1 MSSSRSTSPFDKL
14 NFGTSSSSL
23 RRLLPANNN
32 DEAASEAS
40 VNLETS
46 PAPASSANGP
56 APPRRKRQATTAACR
71 ACRKRKSK
79 CDGARPTCSVC
90 RDRKTKCEF
99 DTIAASETHTQ
110 ALKRKYVELQQQKTT
125 FEQIYEVL
133 RSRPEKEA
141 EEIFQR
147 IRRGADATA
156 ILRHVNYGDMLV
168 QLALVPETRF
178 RYEFPYLPDMPV
190 YLQRQDNPYLD
201 SEVFDCAL
209 RGAVDPPQR
218 QQRALPSVNEIL
230 ESAPEAFDQR
240 DPYLKPYSSAIV
252 VDPWLD
258 SLTPSNWTLVSN
270 DDNFMRQ
277 VIHDYFLYDYDW
289 FTFFHKDF
297 FLQDMASDRPRYCS
311 RLLVNAILCVGCY
324 CHQKL
329 EGRSES
335 WNPRNIGNQFLAEA
349 KRLFE
354 IEAEVPKPFLHDPDW
369 QQKQRDW
376 EFRRLTTI
384 QAALVLNIVHNL
396 NGSDRLGWRYT
407 IRAVEMANEIQLFQ
421 ASPAHLSGDL
431 RCVREFT
438 AWCLFIWQSL
448 GSYHYLKPPLLTRPP
463 DTPLPDPSQHPQWWG
478 ELWIRYPQTPT
489 RLPTYHGYLTKAKAD
504 YWSIMNDFSLL
515 SFSQPNV
522 KIPLDQVVGFYNR
535 LRGWLLSLP
544 EPLTPRK
551 LVLPHH
557 LKLHMHYNCV
567 LIDLLKPL
575 LGLNW
580 TDSTQPNKTLDDA
593 HYEAAIHLETLLR
606 LYYLRHGFEAFD
618 GFLLHFLGSLNFIKI
633 NTRETQN
640 NSLFLES
647 HRSTMLLLMKGIR
660 DQSQCYTVA
669 RVVLRLQAHL
679 MRADDV
685 ALLKKFVD
693 IETEKLA
700 CGPESPGQVEEDVIL
715 SDWPVY
721 EIGLEE
727 KAEQKRQGVDFA
739 SMASSLSLSSSGI
752 GNGNGNGNGECGGN
766 RSSGSV

>member
-14 NFGTSSSSL
+14 SYGTSSL
-23 RRLLPANNN
+23 RRLLPASN

-46 PAPASSANGP
+46 PTPASSTNGP
-56 APPRRKRQATTAACR
+56 PAPRRKRQATTAACR

-99 DTIAASETHTQ
+99 DTIAATETHTQ
-110 ALKRKYVELQQQKTT
+110 ALKRKYTELQQQKTT

-147 IRRGADATA
+147 IRRGADANS
-156 ILRHVNYGDMLV
+156 ILRHVNYGDVLV

-178 RYEFPYLPDMPV
+178 RYEFPYLPDMPI
-190 YLQRQDNPYLD
+190 YLQIHDNPYLD

-209 RGAVDPPQR
+209 RRAAEQPPR
-218 QQRALPSVNEIL
+218 QRALPSVNDML
-230 ESAPEAFDQR
+230 DPAPDALDQR

-252 VDPWLD
+252 VDPCLD
-258 SLTPSNWTLVSN
+258 SLTPSNWTLVSS

-289 FTFFHKDF
+289 FTFFHKDY
-297 FLQDMASDRPRYCS
+297 FLQDMASGRPRYCS
-311 RLLVNAILCVGCY
+311 RLLVNAILCIGCY

-329 EGRSES
+329 PGRSES
-335 WNPRNIGNQFLAEA
+335 WNPKNIGNQFLAEA

-354 IEAEVPKPFLHDPDW
+354 LETEVPRPSMHDPEW
-369 QQKQRDW
+369 QQKYLDW
-376 EFRRLTTI
+376 ECRRLTTI
-384 QAALVLNIVHNL
+384 HAALLLNVAYNL
-396 NGSDRLGWRYT
+396 NGSDRLGWRFT
-407 IRAVEMANEIQLFQ
+407 IRAMDMANEIQLFQ
-421 ASPAHLSGDL
+421 TAPSQLSSDM
-431 RCVREFT
+431 RCVRDFT

-448 GSYHYLKPPLLTRPP
+448 SSYHYLKPPLMTRPP
-463 DTPLPDPSQHPQWWG
+463 DTPLPDPSENPQWWG
-478 ELWIRYPQTPT
+478 ELWIRYPQTPA
-489 RLPTYHGYLTKAKAD
+489 RLPTYHGHLMKARANF
-504 YWSIMNDFSLL
+504 WTIMNDFSLA
-515 SFSQPNV
+515 SFSQPRV
-522 KIPLDQVVGFYNR
+522 KMPLEQVVGFYNR
-535 LRGWLLSLP
+535 LRAWLRDLP
-544 EPLTPRK
+544 EPLTPKRI
-551 LVLPHH
+551 VLPHH

-575 LGLNW
+575 LGLHW
-580 TDSTQPNKTLDDA
+580 GDTTQPHNKTLDDA
-593 HYEAAIHLETLLR
+593 QHEAALHLETLLR

-633 NTRETQN
+633 NTRETQD

-660 DQSQCYTVA
+660 DQSQCHTVA
-669 RVVLRLQAHL
+669 KMVLRLQAHL
-679 MRADDV
+679 MRSDDV
-685 ALLKKFVD
+685 ALVKKFVD
-693 IETEKLA
+693 IETARLA
-700 CGPESPGQVEEDVIL
+700 CGPESPRRGEEEVIL

-721 EIGLEE
+721 EVGLEA
-727 KAEQKRQGVDFA
+727 KAEQKSRGVDFA
-739 SMASSLSLSSSGI
+739 SMVSSVTLEGGGGGYGEGGGGRGSSACSG
-752 GNGNGNGNGECGGN
+752 
-766 RSSGSV
+766 